1 MKLLLDCECY
11 LNYFSVG
18 IENVDTYKK
27 LYFEIHNDDFT
38 NFNMAKVKNLVL
50 NHTIIGFNLEGYD
63 NPMLK
68 ACFAGY
74 SNAQLKQL
82 SDDIVSSNNLKGWQV
97 DKKFGL
103 PRINIDYIDLMCI
116 SPGFGSLKLRG
127 GRLHSKKLQDLPIEP
142 DAIITVDRAEKLK
155 DYCINGDL
163 ELTRDLYEKLIPEI
177 ELREVMS
184 KQYKT
189 NLKTKSDAQIAEAVF
204 KLALTKAGVDVHRT
218 AIEAGAKFTYKV
230 PSFVTFKS
238 DEFKD
243 ALEKVKRAVFVVN
256 EKGSVLLPKEI
267 ASPIPFDGA
276 KYKMGMGGLHSCE
289 KKQSIV
295 AGPNQTLVD
304 KDVVSY
310 YPSIILNQGLYP
322 QHLTPEFNNVYRA
335 IVEKRIAAKT
345 AGDMVTSNS
354 LKVVIN
360 SSFGKFGN
368 QYSALYSPE
377 LLIQTTISGQL
388 SLLMLIE
395 SLVAIGVKVYSANTD
410 GIVLLFDNDKT
421 DEVNWVCQEWENTT
435 GFVLEDTFYKAL
447 YSRDVNNYFAVK
459 PNDACKGKGMFTLN
473 SLSKNTA
480 NTICY
485 IAVMDYLI
493 HGKTIEDTILNCTDM
508 TKFVSIR
515 TVNGGAVCQGVMIG
529 KAIRWYYS
537 TTTTECIRYARN
549 DNKVPKTEGALPMMN
564 LGPIPVNLDYQ
575 YYITEAVTILESLGL
590 TYE

>member
-82 SDDIVSSNNLKGWQV
+82 SDNIVSSNNLKGWQV

-142 DAIITVDRAEKLK
+142 SAIITSCRAEKLK

-204 KLALTKAGVDVHRT
+204 KLALTSSGVDVHRT
-218 AIEAGAKFTYKV
+218 AIESGAEFTYKV

-267 ASPIPFDGA
+267 ASPIQFDGA

-368 QYSALYSPE
+368 QYSSLYSPE

-410 GIVLLFDNDKT
+410 GIVLLFDNNKT
-421 DEVNWVCQEWENTT
+421 DKVNWVCQEWEDTT

-473 SLSKNTA
+473 SLSKNTS

-493 HGKTIEDTILNCTDM
+493 HGKTIKDTILNCTDM

-564 LGPIPVNLDYQ
+564 LGPIPVDLDYQ
-575 YYITEAVTILESLGL
+575 YYITEAITILESLGL